1 MLFTN
6 SITQSPRV
14 KNGYI
19 DGLRSSRIVEG
30 HLLPTI
36 FNFLNI
42 GAGGKPFPLDI
53 WAVDEF
59 VVSCESCLPLQRLWR
74 EFNICCLVLEEES
87 PTSNQILAAHVYYR
101 ALVVIPSLIRAWW
114 TDCKDRQLSGA
125 VASYTSTNFS
135 PAIISRLLASVR
147 RADVM
152 ESLQG
157 ENFTVKLQPAVRDI
171 IVGYL
176 VDEQQMEIA
185 LHIPGDYPLHAIEI
199 KDICRV
205 GVQETKWRMWLLN
218 VNQIAQ
224 VRC

>member
-1 MLFTN
+1 M
-6 SITQSPRV
+6 
-14 KNGYI
+14 
-19 DGLRSSRIVEG
+19 
-30 HLLPTI
+30 
-36 FNFLNI
+36 
-42 GAGGKPFPLDI
+42 
-53 WAVDEF
+53 
-59 VVSCESCLPLQRLWR
+59 
-74 EFNICCLVLEEES
+74 LEES
-87 PTSNQILAAHVYYR
+87 STSNQILAAHVYYR
-101 ALVVIPSLIRAWW
+101 ALVAIPSLIRAWW

-135 PAIISRLLASVR
+135 PSIISKLLAGVR

-157 ENFTVKLQPAVRDI
+157 ENFAVKLQPAVHDI
-171 IVGYL
+171 IAKYL

-185 LHIPGDYPLHAIEI
+185 LHIPGDYPLHAIDI
-199 KDICRV
+199 KDIRRV